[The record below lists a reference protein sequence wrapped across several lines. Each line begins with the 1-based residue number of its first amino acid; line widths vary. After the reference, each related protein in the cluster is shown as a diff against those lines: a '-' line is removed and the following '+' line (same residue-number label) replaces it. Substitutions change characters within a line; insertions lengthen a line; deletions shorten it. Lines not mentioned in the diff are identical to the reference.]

1 MSFTITCRPNAN
13 GTYQNF
19 QYQVPSYGS
28 HYDKV
33 DDVTVDGST
42 SYIKA
47 MGLSTLVDTFQF
59 SKPTPQGRIVSVT
72 VVSSCASGGDGHQ
85 AYLSTALYHPSYSI
99 KYGTESYLYPT
110 AWVCTNLSTVY
121 STNPWTSSPWT
132 WDDIDD
138 LEFGAACRCG
148 NASHIGVCTQT
159 YLLIEWDY
167 VIAAGGAQ
175 IIGLDVW

>member
-1 MSFTITCRPNAN
+1 MSFTITCRPTAN
-13 GTYQNF
+13 GTYQQF
-19 QYQVPSYGS
+19 QYQNPSGYY
-28 HYDKV
+28 HYQKV
-33 DDVTVDGST
+33 YEVVADGST
-42 SYIKA
+42 TYIKA
-47 MGLSTLVDTFQF
+47 QGLTKLADTFQF

-72 VVSSCASGGDGHQ
+72 VVSRCASGGNGNE
-85 AYLSTALYHPSYSI
+85 AYLSTALYHPSHSI

-110 AWVCTNLSTVY
+110 GWNWTNLSTVY

-148 NASHIGVCTQT
+148 NASHVGVCTQT
-159 YLLIEWDY
+159 YLIIEWDY

-175 IIGLDVW
+175 IIGLELL